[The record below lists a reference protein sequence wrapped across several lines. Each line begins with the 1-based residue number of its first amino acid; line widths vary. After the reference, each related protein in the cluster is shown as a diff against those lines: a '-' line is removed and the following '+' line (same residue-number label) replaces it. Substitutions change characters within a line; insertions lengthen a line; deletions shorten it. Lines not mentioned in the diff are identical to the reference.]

1 MIRTSWRG
9 KRLWNLSI
17 VRVHVTIRP
26 RILILRVDTH
36 FSPRDLLV
44 QVVKKHL
51 RGERERERREQFF
64 QHIWLF
70 FDEKKRIATI
80 KFNILILTTRKLI
93 ITDLSWIF
101 NEYDNLI
108 FGSLPIYII
117 FLSIILCVFNRNRTI
132 NTRKKKKKEEMR
144 SYSVLGSQ
152 GGETLW
158 NETKWWVSD
167 SRDYLGGDGRGEQL
181 EREPVRK
188 REERVKLV
196 RLLPGCHEKYIFLAR
211 PRSSWRNFSSTKE
224 ASSASLESLNRRI
237 QFNNSFLFTYINA
250 IDTVL
255 QFSRVE
261 SRRLN
266 AR

>member
-51 RGERERERREQFF
+51 RGARERREQFF
-64 QHIWLF
+64 QHVRLF

-132 NTRKKKKKEEMR
+132 NTRKKKKKKKRCVLIPFLDRKVAKHFGTKQNGGSATAVITSEVMGEE
-144 SYSVLGSQ
+144 
-152 GGETLW
+152 
-158 NETKWWVSD
+158 
-167 SRDYLGGDGRGEQL
+167 
-181 EREPVRK
+181 
-188 REERVKLV
+188 
-196 RLLPGCHEKYIFLAR
+196 
-211 PRSSWRNFSSTKE
+211 SS
-224 ASSASLESLNRRI
+224 
-237 QFNNSFLFTYINA
+237 
-250 IDTVL
+250 
-255 QFSRVE
+255 
-261 SRRLN
+261 
-266 AR
+266 